1 MQQIG
6 SPEYAPG
13 ILERARHGAADPE
26 TLRTSAFVLPVCY
39 EARLQKKV
47 ARAQGR
53 AQQFQGEDYP
63 MPHFCFCCPYGGQAV
78 SVFAVQRV
86 AFAVHRA
93 SDGFA

>member
-47 ARAQGR
+47 ARAEPSNFFKVRTTRTFVFVVRKLLGV
-53 AQQFQGEDYP
+53 P
-63 MPHFCFCCPYGGQAV
+63 M
-78 SVFAVQRV
+78 SK
-86 AFAVHRA
+86 
-93 SDGFA
+93 